1 MRIFT
6 FIFFL
11 IIISLETQSQNID
24 FFREDLTFKLN
35 ENKFEVEGNYYF
47 RNNLNRPLR
56 LKLKY
61 PFPNDSIF
69 GEINSVQ
76 CIDLTDSSSTIS
88 FIEQDYMMFKISIP
102 ANESKTYRISYHQN
116 LKSNKASYILTT
128 TNRWGKA
135 FEQATYELSVENLII
150 DSLSYIPDKVEVFD
164 DSSKFYWQKE
174 NFMPDRN
181 FEVFFHKKQQNE

>member
-24 FFREDLTFKLN
+24 FYREDLRFKLN
-35 ENKFEVEGNYYF
+35 ENKFEVEGHYYF

-76 CIDLTDSSSTIS
+76 CIDLTDSSSTIN

-102 ANESKTYRISYHQN
+102 ANESKAYRISYHQN

-128 TNRWGKA
+128 TNQWGKA

-150 DSLSYIPDKVEVFD
+150 DSLSYIPDKVEIFD